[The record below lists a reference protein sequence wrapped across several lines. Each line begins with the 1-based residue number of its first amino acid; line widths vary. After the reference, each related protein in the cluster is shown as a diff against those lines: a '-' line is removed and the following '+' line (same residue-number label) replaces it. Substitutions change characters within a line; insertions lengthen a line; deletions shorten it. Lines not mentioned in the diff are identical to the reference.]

1 MEASEGS
8 RRHRHPAPA
17 TALPVE
23 HSEDEGDTGALA
35 WEPADH
41 LGPAARLAEGALDQ
55 VGVPAALPVFF
66 REAQVEGQAL
76 EVLDQ
81 AGDRSGIGALPL
93 GPEAVDAPAGF
104 ADCPL
109 TGWFLD
115 LVEDLPPVRL
125 EGVLVGLG
133 DLGDGVAESMD
144 DTSLAKRSG
153 EDLLDRGDE
162 PRCAVE
168 TTRSG
173 EASLRVT
180 RSSRKSAQASVD
192 SELAAA
198 RPTRCGLPLVSTPQA
213 HSTGSAGECSWTRK
227 FVPSKNK

>member
-66 REAQVEGQAL
+66 REAQVDGQAL

-93 GPEAVDAPAGF
+93 GPEGVDAPA
-104 ADCPL
+104 
-109 TGWFLD
+109 
-115 LVEDLPPVRL
+115 
-125 EGVLVGLG
+125 
-133 DLGDGVAESMD
+133 
-144 DTSLAKRSG
+144 
-153 EDLLDRGDE
+153 
-162 PRCAVE
+162 E
-168 TTRSG
+168 TTRRG

-180 RSSRKSAQASVD
+180 MSSRKSAQASVD

-198 RPTRCGLPLVSTPQA
+198 SPTRWGFPSVSMPQA
-213 HSTGSAGECSWTRK
+213 HNTGSAGECSWNLK